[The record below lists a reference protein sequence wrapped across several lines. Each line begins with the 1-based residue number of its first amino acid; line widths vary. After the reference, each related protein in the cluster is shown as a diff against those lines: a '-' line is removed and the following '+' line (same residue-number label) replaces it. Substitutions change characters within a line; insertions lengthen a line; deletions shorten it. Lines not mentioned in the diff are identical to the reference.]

1 MFYLIFINFIK
12 KMGGGGDTPTHQKN
26 PQNNE
31 I

>member
-12 KMGGGGDTPTHQKN
+12 KMGGGDTPTHQKK